1 MAMISLVI
9 PYMLVITSSLVITS
23 LSDFL
28 ITNMPKENP
37 GFLLAYWFFYVTLQ
51 MINNMETQNNTN
63 L

>member
-9 PYMLVITSSLVITS
+9 PYMLVIASSLVITS

>member
-9 PYMLVITSSLVITS
+9 PYMLVITSSPVISS
-23 LSDFL
+23 LIDFL

-51 MINNMETQNNTN
+51 KKMIMKTQNTTY

>member
-1 MAMISLVI
+1 MAMTGMLILSVLVI
-9 PYMLVITSSLVITS
+9 ASSLVISS